1 MIVQNTRK
9 NATILSVFALCVA
22 GLITLTYLGT
32 KDRISAQ
39 EQAKLL
45 SVIDDV
51 VPGSHYDNDIQ
62 HDCIALP
69 EVQALGNTSNLKAY
83 RGRLGSELSAVAVE
97 SVAPNGYSGAIR
109 FIVGL
114 AGDDFTTVTG
124 VRVLQHMET
133 PGLGDKID
141 ERVSPWIY
149 EFNNREITPEVQ
161 TQWTV
166 KKDGGQF
173 DAFTGA
179 TITPRALTQAIAKTA
194 LYVQQ
199 NLTQIARATNQCAVE
214 DSRND

>member
-1 MIVQNTRK
+1 MILQNTRR
-9 NATILSVFALCVA
+9 NAGILAIFAVA
-22 GLITLTYLGT
+22 VTVLITLTYLGT
-32 KDRISAQ
+32 KERIAKQ

-45 SVIDDV
+45 RVIGDV
-51 VPGSHYDNDIQ
+51 VDTTQLTNRIQND
-62 HDCIALP
+62 CTVLP
-69 EVQALGNTSNLKAY
+69 LDDALGNTPNLKAY
-83 RGRLGSELSAVAVE
+83 RGRTGSEMTAVAIE

-114 AGDDFTTVTG
+114 AGEDYTKITG

-149 EFNNREITPEVQ
+149 DFNDKIITPELQ
-161 TQWTV
+161 PQWNV

-199 NLTQIARATNQCAVE
+199 NLTQIARANNQCQLE
-214 DSRND
+214 DEPNA

>member
-1 MIVQNTRK
+1 MIVQNTQK
-9 NATILSVFALCVA
+9 NALILGVFALCVA
-22 GLITLTYLGT
+22 GLVTLTYLGT
-32 KDRISAQ
+32 KEQIKAQ

-45 SVIDDV
+45 SVIGDV
-51 VPGSHYDNDIQ
+51 VPSIHYNNDIQ
-62 HDCIALP
+62 HDCVALP
-69 EVQALGNTSNLKAY
+69 IVQALGNTSQLKAY
-83 RGRLGSELSAVAVE
+83 RGRLGSELSAMAVE

-114 AGDDFTTVTG
+114 AGERFTTVTG

-141 ERVSPWIY
+141 ERISPWIHKFA
-149 EFNNREITPEVQ
+149 EQVITPERKA
-161 TQWTV
+161 QWTV

-179 TITPRALTQAIAKTA
+179 TITPRALTQAIANTA

-199 NLTQIARATNQCAVE
+199 NITHIARSTNQCALKDNV
-214 DSRND
+214 NG

>member
-1 MIVQNTRK
+1 MIVRNTQK
-9 NATILSVFALCVA
+9 NALILGIFALCVA
-22 GLITLTYLGT
+22 GLITLTYVGT
-32 KDRISAQ
+32 KDRIKAQ

-45 SVIDDV
+45 SVIGDV
-51 VPGSHYDNDIQ
+51 VPSTYYDNDIQ

-69 EVQALGNTSNLKAY
+69 VVQALGNTSQLKAY
-83 RGRLGSELSAVAVE
+83 RGRFGSEMTALAIE

-114 AGDDFTTVTG
+114 AGEEFTTVTG

-141 ERVSPWIY
+141 ERVSPWV
-149 EFNNREITPEVQ
+149 FDFDNQVITPERQ
-161 TQWTV
+161 SQWTV

-179 TITPRALTQAIAKTA
+179 TITPRALTQAIANTA

-199 NLTQIARATNQCAVE
+199 NLTQIARSTNQCALE
-214 DSRND
+214 DNQND